1 MATLQQNV
9 AEKFLAKLK
18 DGKSLDAEKVEQL
31 RKLLTDSKKPKAE
44 DFIKIF
50 TAPAGGDVK

>member
-18 DGKSLDAEKVEQL
+18 DGKSLDDEKVEQL
-31 RKLLTDSKKPKAE
+31 RKLLADSKKPKAE

>member
-50 TAPAGGDVK
+50 TALAGGDVK

>member
-18 DGKSLDAEKVEQL
+18 DGKSLDDEKVEQL

>member
-18 DGKSLDAEKVEQL
+18 EGKELDAEKIEQL
-31 RKLLTDSKKPKAE
+31 RKLLADSKKSKAE
-44 DFIKIF
+44 DFIKVF